1 MCWGLGYGV
10 RIRDVIALRFKRFMF
25 NLCWWYVL
33 NSNST
38 STRTREELEFIIY
51 FIIPINN
58 RYFFWNNFERQI
70 LFLILYSSGFI
81 PVIIENVLEG
91 DELRTD
97 ISEIEKKIKELG
109 EENIVCIMTTTS
121 CFAPRVPDR

>member
-1 MCWGLGYGV
+1 M
-10 RIRDVIALRFKRFMF
+10 
-25 NLCWWYVL
+25 
-33 NSNST
+33 
-38 STRTREELEFIIY
+38 Y
-51 FIIPINN
+51 FIIPINKWQLL
-58 RYFFWNNFERQI
+58 FLEQFERQI
-70 LFLILYSSGFI
+70 LFLILYFSGFI

-97 ISEIEKKIKELG
+97 ISEIEKRIKELG